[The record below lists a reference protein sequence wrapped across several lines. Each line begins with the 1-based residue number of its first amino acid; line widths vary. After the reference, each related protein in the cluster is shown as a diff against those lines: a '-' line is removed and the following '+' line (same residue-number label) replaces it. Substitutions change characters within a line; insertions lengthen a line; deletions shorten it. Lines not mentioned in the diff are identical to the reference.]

1 MKLYLLIIA
10 VVLCCLPGCRRSLAP
25 DSDQG
30 TADRALRTALD
41 AWKSGKSQ
49 ADLEKEQPSIIMN
62 EDDWRVGKRLLDYT
76 IGEGG
81 LLGRQVRYR
90 VRIKI
95 QDKDE
100 KAVERD
106 AVYIVDTIPRIVIV
120 RDSFASS

>member
-1 MKLYLLIIA
+1 MKRVALLIA
-10 VVLCCLPGCRRSLAP
+10 MVLCVLPGCRRGLAP
-25 DSDQG
+25 DSDAA
-30 TADRALRTALD
+30 TADKALRTALE
-41 AWKSGKSQ
+41 AWKSGKTQ

-62 EDDWRVGKRLLDYT
+62 EDDWRVGKRLLDYK

-81 LLGRQVRYR
+81 LSGRQVRYR
-90 VRIKI
+90 VHIKL
-95 QDKDE
+95 QEKDE